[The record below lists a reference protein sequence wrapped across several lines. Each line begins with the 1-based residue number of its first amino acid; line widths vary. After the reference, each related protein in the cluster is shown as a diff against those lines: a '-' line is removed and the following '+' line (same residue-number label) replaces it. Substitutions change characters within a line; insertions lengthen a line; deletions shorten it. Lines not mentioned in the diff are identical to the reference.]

1 MMSDNLPQRRRD
13 KIVAWLAQTGT
24 LSIEQLAQRLGVS
37 TMTIHRDL
45 DRLAAE
51 GLARK
56 VRGGVVA
63 VDNDAGDLPSRARC
77 ALCGKRVLRRTA
89 WVITSEGGEAVHAC
103 CAHCGL
109 LLLRQAAGDRV
120 ALATDFLYGRMV
132 NAYQA
137 TYVMD
142 SDVGL
147 CCVPGVLCFA
157 TAHDAERYS
166 AGFGGRLL
174 TYDEA
179 LPAMGDAHQHH

>member
-1 MMSDNLPQRRRD
+1 MSENLPQMRRD
-13 KIVAWLAQTGT
+13 KIVEWLAQAGT
-24 LSIEQLAQRLGVS
+24 LSIEQLARQLAVS

-45 DRLAAE
+45 DRLAAD

-63 VDNDAGDLPSRARC
+63 VDNDAADVPSRARC
-77 ALCGKRVLRRTA
+77 ALCGKRPPRRTA
-89 WVITSEGGEAVHAC
+89 WVITPEGAEALHAC

-109 LLLRQAAGDRV
+109 LLLGHTAGNPV

-142 SDVGL
+142 SDIGL

-157 TAHDAERYS
+157 TSHDAERYG
-166 AGFGGRLL
+166 AGFGGRRL

-179 LPAMGDAHQHH
+179 LPAVGDAHRHH